1 MPSSLFGAA
10 MKRRDF
16 IALLGAAAV
25 PLTAR
30 AQQGMPVIAFLNGGS
45 AKIAVDSVTAFREGL
60 GAAGLVE
67 GRNVA
72 VEYHWFEG
80 QYDRVPAVIADAI
93 SRRVAVI
100 ASPGF
105 PAGALAAKAATSTIP
120 VVFGVGDDPV
130 KLGLVASL
138 ARPGGNVTGINFFV
152 HELITKRLGL
162 MRELV
167 PKAVRLAVV
176 VNPGNA
182 AAAEATIR
190 EARAVAP
197 ALGMEIISFNASSI
211 GEIDAAFAAIARERA
226 DALLIGGDGFFQS
239 RRGQFGTLTARDKLP
254 SMAVAREFSA
264 AGALM
269 SYGTSVPDMFRQVGI
284 YAGSI
289 VKGTKP
295 ADLPVLQSTKFEFV
309 INLQTARALGIEVP
323 PALLA
328 RADEVIE

>member
-1 MPSSLFGAA
+1 MRRREFISALGGAAVALPFGA
-10 MKRRDF
+10 
-16 IALLGAAAV
+16 G
-25 PLTAR
+25 
-30 AQQGMPVIAFLNGGS
+30 AQQGLPVIAFLSGGFANVGGDS
-45 AKIAVDSVTAFREGL
+45 AAAFRKGL
-60 GAAGLVE
+60 GEAGLIE

-80 QYDRVPAVIADAI
+80 QYNRVSAVIADAI
-93 SRRVAVI
+93 SRHVAVI

-105 PAGALAAKAATSTIP
+105 PPGALAAKAATSTIP

-152 HELITKRLGL
+152 HELVTKRLGL
-162 MRELV
+162 LRELV
-167 PKAVRLAVV
+167 PKADRIAVV

-197 ALGMEIISFNASSI
+197 TLGMQIVPFNANTI

-254 SMAVAREFSA
+254 SMAATREFSA

-269 SYGTSVPDMFRQVGI
+269 SYGTSTADMFRQVGI

-289 VKGTKP
+289 VKGAKP

-309 INLQTARALGIEVP
+309 INLQTARALGLDVP